1 MSERSATWYHKAGRL
16 SRGIKKHRARTF
28 TFDDSFYVEIVQ
40 RNSTYRWL
48 RRYDFCDDLESAM
61 IFDAEAPYWATI
73 QAHDSLVFLFTKR
86 IQKVNAVALR
96 IISYPLDTIIE
107 ICYNHVGW

>member
-1 MSERSATWYHKAGRL
+1 MVSQSGAVVKG
-16 SRGIKKHRARTF
+16 GIKNHRARTF

-48 RRYDFCDDLESAM
+48 RRYDFCGDFESAI

-73 QAHDSLVFLFTKR
+73 RLMIR
-86 IQKVNAVALR
+86 
-96 IISYPLDTIIE
+96 
-107 ICYNHVGW
+107 